1 MNILLKFCTL
11 QIQFNLNK
19 INHRNWNVWEIY
31 SSLSAVGKNREL
43 LKSSKNSQNIFIL
56 ALHFFFVLNAEF
68 GQIFGINEEERVFA
82 KSQGGGDKFG
92 SLKIL
97 TVFRL
102 ALHQV
107 NWKPVYFTN
116 FWGIKSRIYD
126 ACEISNCRD
135 KKHIPWIFGYESLD
149 IGFLSFLLQKCIS
162 CDDDASS
169 KKQNGEC
176 NTMGKL

>member
-1 MNILLKFCTL
+1 MECVRDLFFIVCCWQEPRAF
-11 QIQFNLNK
+11 K
-19 INHRNWNVWEIY
+19 IK
-31 SSLSAVGKNREL
+31 L
-43 LKSSKNSQNIFIL
+43 SSKIFL
-56 ALHFFFVLNAEF
+56 YWHYRFFLFLTKIWSNF
-68 GQIFGINEEERVFA
+68 FDKYYNKRERVY
-82 KSQGGGDKFG
+82 SQKVKEAEDKFG

-102 ALHQV
+102 ALHEV

-135 KKHIPWIFGYESLD
+135 KNIFRGYLD
-149 IGFLSFLLQKCIS
+149 TSTNIGFLSFLLQKYFMWRERG
-162 CDDDASS
+162 DAS
-169 KKQNGEC
+169 KKQNEC

>member
-1 MNILLKFCTL
+1 MECVRDLFFIVCCWQEPRAFKIKQKLTKYFYIGITLFFCFKRW
-11 QIQFNLNK
+11 IWSNFWNK
-19 INHRNWNVWEIY
+19 RR
-31 SSLSAVGKNREL
+31 REREC
-43 LKSSKNSQNIFIL
+43 SQKVKE
-56 ALHFFFVLNAEF
+56 A
-68 GQIFGINEEERVFA
+68 
-82 KSQGGGDKFG
+82 GDKFG

-102 ALHQV
+102 ALHRV